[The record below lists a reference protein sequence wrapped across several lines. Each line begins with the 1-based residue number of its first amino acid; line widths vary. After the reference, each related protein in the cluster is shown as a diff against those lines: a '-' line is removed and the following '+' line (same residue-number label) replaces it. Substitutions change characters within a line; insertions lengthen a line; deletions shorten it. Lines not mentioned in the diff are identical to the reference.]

1 MDIFKSSYI
10 SPVHHYLVFKFDKNT
25 NIDAGIYGAIYLAVN
40 LLSSILT
47 NNAAAVLALP
57 IAMEA
62 VEQTGTDRL
71 KMAFIIMLAASDY
84 ITSFGYQTNLMV
96 YGPGE
101 YSNMDFLRFG
111 APMQILLWLSS
122 TALVSTST
130 PDNWYVSWIVCF
142 IGFFVVSFLRLF
154 NASFKLWW
162 QDRFGPNTITTPMT
176 DEKEATSH
184 PTQEGPTKMNSSW
197 HFRRDRTADP

>member
-1 MDIFKSSYI
+1 MFW
-10 SPVHHYLVFKFDKNT
+10 
-25 NIDAGIYGAIYLAVN
+25 
-40 LLSSILT
+40 T

-57 IAMEA
+57 IAMSA

-130 PDNWYVSWIVCF
+130 PENWYVSWIVCF
-142 IGFFVVSFLRLF
+142 RGFFVVAFVRILNKPFTQCVS
-154 NASFKLWW
+154 N
-162 QDRFGPNTITTPMT
+162 QFG
-176 DEKEATSH
+176 KKSLTSSQAIADI
-184 PTQEGPTKMNSSW
+184 PDVSTAPEEPTKLNNSW
-197 HFRRDRTADP
+197 HFRRNTARSEQP